1 MDALTVALG
10 AGIGVVVVAI
20 IGVLVMLTRRGRT
33 ASDELWAPTPREE
46 PALAPYWEHELPD
59 VIRPMPPSHAKVA
72 LDPAARAALITWQDA
87 EGELLDR
94 WLSRHEARLAR
105 IAEASDRTAT
115 YMAVL
120 KEMSAA
126 EERLVHEAIA
136 RTPDAELRGHLESMH
151 KAAIDALIEATKGE
165 VAASSHAYASYVRH
179 RTQSEARMEAL
190 EPATP
195 SAPAPAPAAAPAANA
210 TPRTPMASAAAAVEA
225 ARPAPPTG
233 KPLDP
238 SSAPPAPTL
247 APATASDVDAL
258 PTRAPR
264 TGPST
269 DEQPSVGPAT

>member
-10 AGIGVVVVAI
+10 AGIGVVLVAI

-94 WLSRHEARLAR
+94 WLSRHEARLVR
-105 IAEASDRTAT
+105 IAEATDRTAT
-115 YMAVL
+115 YTAVL

-195 SAPAPAPAAAPAANA
+195 ATNTAPAAPAA
-210 TPRTPMASAAAAVEA
+210 TAA
-225 ARPAPPTG
+225 PPPTG
-233 KPLDP
+233 APLDP
-238 SSAPPAPTL
+238 AAAPPAPT
-247 APATASDVDAL
+247 
-258 PTRAPR
+258 
-264 TGPST
+264 
-269 DEQPSVGPAT
+269 